1 MDDETWEALEA
12 QLAFA
17 LQERDRDPGG
27 FLLEVDRESG
37 EVVLRTGEGVPGSKL
52 TFTMEEEDFDRTVPR
67 IAREMVN
74 AALGPE

>member
-1 MDDETWEALEA
+1 MDAETWETLEA

-17 LQERDRDPGG
+17 LQERDCDPGE
-27 FLLEVDRESG
+27 FLLEVDRDEG
-37 EVVLRTGEGVPGSKL
+37 RVVLKTGEDVPGSRL
-52 TFTMEEEDFDRTVPR
+52 TFSMEEEDFDRTVPR